1 VPLVKD
7 TGANLVWPG
16 AWSPD
21 GKTLAFDSGRPN
33 SDIWTLPLDDGEN
46 PGEPEVFL
54 ETDFAERD
62 PDFSPDGR
70 WLAYTSNQSGRW
82 EVYVRPYPKG
92 EGQWMV
98 STDGGRYPQW
108 SRDSRELFYLD
119 GGRMMVVDY
128 AADGDAFVHG
138 RPELLFEVPV
148 EPSAYYDVTADG
160 QRFFVLLREESEEGE
175 AETQRSHLSLV
186 THWFE
191 EVERLVPII
200 E

>member
-1 VPLVKD
+1 MRLVED
-7 TGANLVWPG
+7 SESLVLPG

-21 GKTLAFDSGRPN
+21 GKTLAFDCGRPN
-33 SDIWTLPLDDGEN
+33 SDIWTLPLDNGEN

-54 ETDFAERD
+54 QTDFAERA

-92 EGQWMV
+92 KGQWRV

-108 SRDSRELFYLD
+108 SRDSRELFYRD
-119 GGRMMVVDY
+119 GDRMMVVDY

-138 RPELLFEVPV
+138 RPELLFEVPAA
-148 EPSAYYDVTADG
+148 ETLAYYDVTADG
-160 QRFFVLLREESEEGE
+160 QRFFVLLPEGDEEDP
-175 AETQRSHLSLV
+175 ETERPQLTLV

-191 EVERLVPII
+191 EVERPVPII